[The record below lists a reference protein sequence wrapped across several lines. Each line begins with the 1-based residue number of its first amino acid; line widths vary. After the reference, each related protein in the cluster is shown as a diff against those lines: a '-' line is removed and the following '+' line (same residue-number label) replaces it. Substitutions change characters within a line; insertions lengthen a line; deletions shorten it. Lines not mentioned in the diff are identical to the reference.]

1 MAPIQMDRNAV
12 TAALTVFRT
21 SPMQYTRNFFFH
33 VRGLLRKIG
42 EGKRE
47 EQIAFR
53 MGQYKNDGLNDEQAR
68 KAAEKDYNKS
78 IRADVTGVVVYG
90 ALLGIL
96 WRLVGSFPYLFFGDD
111 DDKKKQIVKDAVT
124 GGAFVQPITGLIG
137 GSYIESA
144 LDGNGLIS
152 SMFAPE
158 LPFTQ
163 DAKRAEQ
170 YLQNNKYAE
179 FASQALSVLMQSG
192 TGFDPLTASDMVSRI
207 VTTLDSEEELEA
219 ATQALRVSQALLSI
233 PQSQY
238 EQMLI
243 DKVVSGETD
252 EDAALEDY
260 IRYQKIHTAPLT
272 WWLRG
277 EESDEKAEEN
287 AEKRFNKLLTER
299 DKIKN
304 PEDYEK

>member
-1 MAPIQMDRNAV
+1 MSAVQQDRNLV

-21 SPMQYTRNFFFH
+21 SPIQYTRNFFYH
-33 VRGLLRKIG
+33 TRNLLRKFG
-42 EGKRE
+42 EGRKE

-78 IRADVTGVVVYG
+78 LRQDIVGFVVYG
-90 ALLGIL
+90 ALLNIL
-96 WRLVGSFPYLFFGDD
+96 WRLAGQIPYLLLGDD
-111 DDKKKQIVKDAVT
+111 DDKKKQILDDAT
-124 GGAFVQPITGLIG
+124 SGGAWFSPFTGLLG
-137 GSYIESA
+137 GGIVESA
-144 LDGNGLIS
+144 LDGNGS
-152 SMFAPE
+152 VADMFAPE
-158 LPFTQ
+158 MPFTQ
-163 DAKRAEQ
+163 DIKRAGQ
-170 YLQNNKYAE
+170 YLSNDKYAE

-192 TGFDPLTASDMVSRI
+192 TGFDPLTASDMISRI
-207 VTTLDSEEELEA
+207 VTTLDSEEELDA

-287 AEKRFNKLLTER
+287 AEKRFNKLLTDR

-304 PEDYEK
+304 PEDYEE